1 MPSFCELIPT
11 MPQNIVLCWFNS
23 ILMAMI
29 YSDGLSR
36 YIYEKAFEE
45 NWQDDE
51 NGAFKTLMLLFMN
64 YVRAIKYGKIEYIE
78 KLREFLKKYKTEI
91 LLLDFLNHYHPEL
104 IEKYYNIIKQGF
116 FAVYLPYILDKL
128 GLNCSL
134 ILLSNGK
141 FYNGVKFNYIDKKY
155 IAYDYNSIN
164 TTPDILL
171 FDIFNIS
178 NFDEFKYP
186 VITETDLKKL
196 GGKIIEFYGVE
207 YKLDCILLRDK
218 DNKHTITGLTCNG
231 SKYIYNGWW
240 KQRNDKNPC
249 NLMPFDWTTDTTDF
263 CLNEMECSLPKDL
276 SKGNYC
282 FNFKNNYRLMV
293 YVRIKDKVELE
304 IKQVR
309 NIKHI
314 SSHSHFDKYNKMDII
329 DILKNIFN
337 IKYDLYIYNLEQLKT
352 ILNKHYSEK
361 SIESLK
367 DLSSI
372 NFESELKP
380 LTKLKLLDKNK
391 YIYLNRLKDNTSDN
405 NLKPLE
411 DLKRFEVIDDNDYF
425 LNENGEIYI
434 EHFTKNRLK
443 YSNAILINGN
453 LYDKSSL
460 NKWINRN
467 HMTNDPLENK
477 RISDSDLLKIR
488 SINIDE
494 FQF

>member
-1 MPSFCELIPT
+1 MDSYFGDLIINIKDDKKTKNFCEEIPVI
-11 MPQNIVLCWFNS
+11 PQYLATCWFNS
-23 ILMAMI
+23 ILSAMI
-29 YSDGLSR
+29 YSDGLSQI
-36 YIYEKAFEE
+36 IYEKAVEDD
-45 NWQDDE
+45 WQDDN

-64 YVRAIKYGKIEYIE
+64 YVRAIKKGNFYYIR
-78 KLREFLKKYKTEI
+78 KLREFLKKYKTELI
-91 LLLDFLNHYHPEL
+91 LLDFLTYYHKDLFE
-104 IEKYYNIIKQGF
+104 IYNYMILNGYVILYIF
-116 FAVYLPYILDKL
+116 YILQNI

-141 FYNGVKFNYIDKKY
+141 FYNGVKFNYIDNKY

-171 FDIFNIS
+171 FEIFNIS

-207 YKLDCILLRDK
+207 YKLDCILLSDK
-218 DNKHTITGLTCNG
+218 NIKHSITGLTCNG

-249 NLMPFDWTTDTTDF
+249 NLMPFDWTTDTTNF

-276 SKGNYC
+276 SKGELC
-282 FNFKNNYRLMV
+282 FNFKNNERLMV

-314 SSHSHFDKYNKMDII
+314 N
-329 DILKNIFN
+329 
-337 IKYDLYIYNLEQLKT
+337 
-352 ILNKHYSEK
+352 

-367 DLSSI
+367 NLSSI
-372 NFESELKP
+372 NFETKLKP

-391 YIYLNRLKDNTSDN
+391 YIYLNYLKDNTSDN

-411 DLKRFEVIDDNDYF
+411 DLKRFEIIDDNDYF

-467 HMTNDPLENK
+467 HKTNDPLENK

>member
-1 MPSFCELIPT
+1 
-11 MPQNIVLCWFNS
+11 
-23 ILMAMI
+23 
-29 YSDGLSR
+29 
-36 YIYEKAFEE
+36 
-45 NWQDDE
+45 
-51 NGAFKTLMLLFMN
+51 
-64 YVRAIKYGKIEYIE
+64 
-78 KLREFLKKYKTEI
+78 
-91 LLLDFLNHYHPEL
+91 
-104 IEKYYNIIKQGF
+104 
-116 FAVYLPYILDKL
+116 
-128 GLNCSL
+128 
-134 ILLSNGK
+134 
-141 FYNGVKFNYIDKKY
+141 
-155 IAYDYNSIN
+155 
-164 TTPDILL
+164 
-171 FDIFNIS
+171 
-178 NFDEFKYP
+178 
-186 VITETDLKKL
+186 
-196 GGKIIEFYGVE
+196 
-207 YKLDCILLRDK
+207 
-218 DNKHTITGLTCNG
+218 
-231 SKYIYNGWW
+231 
-240 KQRNDKNPC
+240 
-249 NLMPFDWTTDTTDF
+249 
-263 CLNEMECSLPKDL
+263 
-276 SKGNYC
+276 
-282 FNFKNNYRLMV
+282 MV